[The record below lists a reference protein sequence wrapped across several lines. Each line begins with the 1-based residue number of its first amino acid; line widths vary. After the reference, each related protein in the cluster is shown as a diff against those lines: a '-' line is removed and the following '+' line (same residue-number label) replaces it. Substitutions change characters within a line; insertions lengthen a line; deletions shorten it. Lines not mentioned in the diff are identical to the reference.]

1 MGRID
6 NRWRHSMTRRKA
18 VAALAG
24 MVASSPLLLAQQD
37 PHGALRGHQRVHGI
51 DEMETVFDFEPI
63 CFANMPL
70 ALFDYT
76 AHGDG
81 SEFTL
86 RRNRTAFEWVDVV
99 PGKAVDP
106 KSVDLASELFGIRM
120 AFPIMIAP
128 SSNHRHLHPDAEVG
142 TYKGATAA
150 GTTMVVASGP
160 SLPHETIAAGAAG
173 PRWTQYYPQQDLGLA
188 RETLTR
194 FQSLGPRAIVVTV
207 DQQASTYE
215 RDSHDR
221 NLGGV
226 PRPPAP
232 AGGGGRGDAPAR
244 PNPYRLSYGRLWYS
258 WSYLDSLRKFITL
271 PMLVKGIVTAEDAEL
286 CIQHG
291 MDGIIVSNHG
301 GRSMDYGPSTLE
313 VLPEIVAAVR
323 GRVHVLVESGFRSGR
338 DVFKALA
345 LGANAVCLG
354 RATRWGL
361 GAFGASGV
369 QRVLEI
375 MQAELVQTAAG
386 AGRSTLASIDKTAVK
401 ASFT

>member
-1 MGRID
+1 MRQVE
-6 NRWRHSMTRRKA
+6 NRWRNSMTRRNA
-18 VAALAG
+18 LAALAG
-24 MVASSPLLLAQQD
+24 MVAGSPLLLAQQD
-37 PHGALRGHQRVHGI
+37 PHGVLRSHKRVPSI

-63 CFANMPL
+63 CFANIPL
-70 ALFDYT
+70 ARFDYT

-106 KSVDLASELFGIRM
+106 KSVNLASELFGTRM

-128 SSNHRHLHPDAEVG
+128 SSNHRDMHPDAEVG

-173 PRWTQYYPQQDLGLA
+173 PRWTQYYPQEDLGVA

-194 FQSLGPRAIVVTV
+194 FQSLGPHAIVVTV
-207 DQQASTYE
+207 DQQASAYE

-221 NLGGV
+221 NLGGN
-226 PRPPAP
+226 PRTPAR
-232 AGGGGRGDAPAR
+232 GGGRGGAPAR
-244 PNPYRLSYGRLWYS
+244 PNPYRISYGRLWYS
-258 WSYLDSLRKFITL
+258 WSYLDNLRKFITL
-271 PMLVKGIVTAEDAEL
+271 PMLVKGIVTGEDAEL

-323 GRVHVLVESGFRSGR
+323 GRIPVLIDSGFRSGS

-345 LGANAVCLG
+345 LGARAVCLG

-361 GAFGASGV
+361 GAFGAPGV

-386 AGRSTLASIDKTAVK
+386 AGRSTFASIDKTAVK
-401 ASFT
+401 ANFS

>member
-1 MGRID
+1 MRQVE
-6 NRWRHSMTRRKA
+6 NRWRHSTTRRKA
-18 VAALAG
+18 LAALAG
-24 MVASSPLLLAQQD
+24 MVAGSPLLLAQQD
-37 PHGALRGHQRVHGI
+37 PHGSLRGHQRVPGI

-63 CFANMPL
+63 CFANVPL
-70 ALFDYT
+70 SLFDYT

-99 PGKAVDP
+99 PGKAIDP
-106 KSVDLASELFGIRM
+106 ASVNLASELFGTRM

-128 SSNHRHLHPDAEVG
+128 SSNHRHMHPDAEVG

-160 SLPHETIAAGAAG
+160 SLPHETIVAGAAG

-207 DQQASTYE
+207 DQQASEYE
-215 RDSHDR
+215 RDAHDR
-221 NLGGV
+221 NLGGA
-226 PRPPAP
+226 PRPRAP
-232 AGGGGRGDAPAR
+232 QGGGRGGTPAQ
-244 PNPYRLSYGRLWYS
+244 PNPYRLSYGRQWYS
-258 WSYLDSLRKFITL
+258 WPYLDSLRKFITL

-313 VLPEIVAAVR
+313 VLPDIVAAVR
-323 GRVHVLVESGFRSGR
+323 GRVPVLVDSGFRRGS

-345 LGANAVCLG
+345 LGARAVCLG

-361 GAFGASGV
+361 GAFGAPGV

-375 MQAELVQTAAG
+375 MQAELVQTAAR
-386 AGRSTLASIDKTAVK
+386 AGRSTLTSIDGTAVK
-401 ASFT
+401 ANFL